1 MTAPFDAFGP
11 GVIVVTRTDVANS
24 TPYNIGYAQEFS
36 VDFAGNIKELY
47 GQNQMP
53 IDAARGTVKV
63 TGKIKA
69 AVLSGFAWNTVFFG
83 NSFSTGTLT
92 WNTNE
97 KHTVTAGVLSPAAI
111 TNAATFEADL
121 GVVYD
126 AAATTPGMPLTKV
139 ASAPAV
145 GQYTVSGVG
154 VYAFAAGETNPVLIN
169 YTSAVAAS
177 GQTLTISNNLLG
189 TSPNFQLDYYTAR
202 SGSAF
207 VVRYYQAQA
216 AKITIAAKLEDFI
229 MPEFEIHFF
238 ANAAGNLGKLY
249 FPEKS

>member
-1 MTAPFDAFGP
+1 MTTPFDAFGP
-11 GVIVVTRTDVANS
+11 GVIIVTRTDVANS
-24 TPYNIGYAQEFS
+24 TPYNIGYSQEFS

-47 GQNQMP
+47 GQNQLP

-63 TGKIKA
+63 TGKIKS

-83 NSFSTGTLT
+83 NSFSTGTIT
-92 WNTNE
+92 WNQGE
-97 KHTVTAGVLSPAAI
+97 AHTVTAGVLSPAAL

-121 GVVYD
+121 GVVYG
-126 AAATTPGMPLTKV
+126 AGATTPGTPLQKV

-145 GQYTVSGVG
+145 GQYTVTGA
-154 VYAFAAGETNPVLIN
+154 VYAFAAGETNPVLIS
-169 YTSAVAAS
+169 YTSTVAAS

-189 TSPNFQLDYYTAR
+189 TSPNFQLDYYTSR

-216 AKITIAAKLEDFI
+216 AKITIAAKLEDFM
-229 MPEFEIHFF
+229 MPEFEVHMF